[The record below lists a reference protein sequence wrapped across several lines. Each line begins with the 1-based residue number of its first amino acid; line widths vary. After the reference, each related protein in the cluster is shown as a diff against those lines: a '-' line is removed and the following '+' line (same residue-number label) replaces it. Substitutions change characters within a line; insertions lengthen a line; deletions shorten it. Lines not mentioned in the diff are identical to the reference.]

1 MCFSFF
7 RFFALAGHMA
17 TLQKAN
23 KIVWP
28 ARSYSP
34 TATATRSPSWSPSPR
49 LPHISSGIPTLI
61 KSSNEQFLKTRE
73 KNILA
78 RISKDVSRRKNEITS
93 RAFTN
98 AKKES
103 KIYKTRCKR
112 NDLIQMQHAK
122 AN

>member
-1 MCFSFF
+1 
-7 RFFALAGHMA
+7 MA

-28 ARSYSP
+28 ARSYGP
-34 TATATRSPSWSPSPR
+34 TATRSPSRSPSPR

-61 KSSNEQFLKTRE
+61 KPSNEQLLKRRE

-98 AKKES
+98 AKKRA
-103 KIYKTRCKR
+103 K
-112 NDLIQMQHAK
+112 NIQNEMQAK
-122 AN
+122 

>member
-1 MCFSFF
+1 
-7 RFFALAGHMA
+7 MA

-34 TATATRSPSWSPSPR
+34 TASWSPSPR

-73 KNILA
+73 KSILA

-98 AKKES
+98 AKKRE
-103 KIYKTRCKR
+103 
-112 NDLIQMQHAK
+112 
-122 AN
+122 

>member
-1 MCFSFF
+1 
-7 RFFALAGHMA
+7 MA
-17 TLQKAN
+17 TLQRAN

-34 TATATRSPSWSPSPR
+34 TATATATRSPSWSPSPR

-61 KSSNEQFLKTRE
+61 KPSNEQLLKTRE

-78 RISKDVSRRKNEITS
+78 KISEDVE
-93 RAFTN
+93 
-98 AKKES
+98 KK
-103 KIYKTRCKR
+103 KIKSHLELLQMPKKSGNIIYETRCKQ